1 MKSCAII
8 FALLSLA
15 LGCASGF
22 FWWRSTANSPPTD
35 MIASYIKDQAG
46 FTPMDRWL
54 GRAAENNR
62 IAAVLTGLTAIAGAI
77 SSIFGAA

>member
-1 MKSCAII
+1 
-8 FALLSLA
+8 
-15 LGCASGF
+15 
-22 FWWRSTANSPPTD
+22 